1 MIAGYRPSE
10 DEIALA
16 AFMGGAWGGL
26 ARDGVPVVP
35 GGPSWPIYAP
45 ATDPP
50 LVLEGG
56 DLHAAEGVRTDD
68 CDFWDTL
75 ASGEVGRTMP

>member
-1 MIAGYRPSE
+1 VFQRLMIAGYRPSE

-35 GGPSWPIYAP
+35 GGPSWPFYAP
-45 ATDPP
+45 ATAPP
-50 LVLEGG
+50 SCSR
-56 DLHAAEGVRTDD
+56 AETSTPRRG
-68 CDFWDTL
+68 C
-75 ASGEVGRTMP
+75 GRTTATSGTR